1 MATDQ
6 VDQRV
11 LFSLAI
17 CGHPLHPHRSAV
29 YSSKEARHMIRAIDH
44 MVILVAD
51 LDAAIADYTALGFT
65 VAPGGTHADGATHN
79 ALVVFVDD
87 SYLELIAFRH
97 EAPDHHWSRQLAAG
111 EGLIDF
117 ALLPTAIAEDVAA
130 AQSRG
135 LEMHGPHAGGRL
147 RPDGV
152 RVEWQTAQPP
162 TADLPFLCADV
173 TPRELR
179 VPQGELRTHAN
190 GVTGIASVAVV
201 VNDLRASA
209 ARYQALLG
217 GDSAGPAFALGAATI
232 TLVTPTPGGGEQDP
246 LRVRLSLR
254 GEGPFALTLRG
265 ERATAFD
272 PALTHGVPID
282 LVAA

>member
-1 MATDQ
+1 
-6 VDQRV
+6 
-11 LFSLAI
+11 
-17 CGHPLHPHRSAV
+17 
-29 YSSKEARHMIRAIDH
+29 MIRAIDH

-79 ALVVFVDD
+79 ALVVFADD
-87 SYLELIAFRH
+87 SYLELIAFRR
-97 EAPDHHWSRQLAAG
+97 EAPDHHWWRHVAAG

-117 ALLPTAIAEDVAA
+117 ALLPTAIADDVAA

-135 LEMHGPHAGGRL
+135 LDVDGPYAGGRL

-152 RVEWQTAQPP
+152 RVAWQNALSSTF
-162 TADLPFLCADV
+162 DLPFLCGDV

-179 VPQGELRTHAN
+179 VPEGDLRVHAN
-190 GVTGIASVAVV
+190 GVSGIAGVIVV
-201 VNDLRASA
+201 VADLWASA

-217 GDSAGPAFALGAATI
+217 SDAVGPTFALGSAAI
-232 TLVTPTPGGGEQDP
+232 TLIAPISGAGEHDP
-246 LRVRLSLR
+246 LHARLNRR

-265 ERATAFD
+265 ARIAAFD

-282 LVAA
+282 LVAVS